1 MSAAIVRLKD
11 IAERINA
18 HLKRLEADASWN
30 KKDERGLSKL
40 WNSHACASGNRVFC
54 TYVSYQGDCSLTKS
68 DAMKYLE
75 KLDAGY
81 KGRHYEALRDEV

>member
-1 MSAAIVRLKD
+1 MSVAIVKLKD
-11 IAERINA
+11 IVERINA

-75 KLDAGY
+75 KT
-81 KGRHYEALRDEV
+81 GRRLQGQALRSIA